1 VLPEGTPLISFNSRT
16 LKHLVH
22 QVPMYKCSHLKHSLH
37 PLISHLFQKLTIMLT
52 RKFHQLE
59 SFLTLIK
66 FKLCLQIV
74 MRVHIIEMGIGN
86 TQLKT
91 DDEETRK

>member
-1 VLPEGTPLISFNSRT
+1 
-16 LKHLVH
+16 
-22 QVPMYKCSHLKHSLH
+22 
-37 PLISHLFQKLTIMLT
+37 MLT